1 MFQFYVNH
9 MNLEERVK
17 YAAMK
22 ARHKKILLP
31 WYKKW
36 WGIVIIILIGLFL
49 IVLTI
54 SSLYVV
60 NRIKEIVAE
69 QNQGVTEQDY
79 QSYVQMIKGD
89 GTSFSIGSSTPQ
101 ATIVEFGDFACP
113 YSKES
118 YLAVKQIM
126 AEYPNQVR
134 IVWRDYLRNEDSID
148 LAVAARCA
156 GAQGKFWEMHDKL
169 FEDQDNLTTADETRL
184 NRLVAIAISL
194 GINDTDFAA
203 CLSNRDGLEKIK
215 KDYDD
220 GNNLA
225 IIGTP
230 TWFVNNYP
238 ISGSLTFDR
247 FKELL
252 SGIVK

>member
-1 MFQFYVNH
+1 MG
-9 MNLEERVK
+9 LEERVK

-31 WYKKW
+31 WYKRW
-36 WGIVIIILIGLFL
+36 WGVVVLALAGLLL

-60 NRIKEIVAE
+60 NKAQSIIAE
-69 QNQGVTEQDY
+69 QNQGVTQQDY
-79 QSYVQMIKGD
+79 EKYIQAIKGD
-89 GTSFSIGSSTPQ
+89 GSNFYIGTTTPQ

-118 YLAVKQIM
+118 YLVVKQIL
-126 AEYPNQVR
+126 ADYPDKIK

-169 FEDQDNLTTADETRL
+169 FEDQDNLTTADEARL
-184 NRLVAIAISL
+184 NRLVALAVSL
-194 GINDTDFAA
+194 GMNDTEFAT
-203 CLSNRDGLEKIK
+203 CLANRDNLTKIQ
-215 KDYDD
+215 KDYEE
-220 GNNLA
+220 GNELA

-238 ISGSLTFDR
+238 ISGSLTLDK

-252 SGIVK
+252 SGIIKK

>member
-1 MFQFYVNH
+1 MG
-9 MNLEERVK
+9 LEERVK

-31 WYKKW
+31 WYKRW
-36 WGIVIIILIGLFL
+36 WGAVILVLAGLLLIILT
-49 IVLTI
+49 V

-60 NRIKEIVAE
+60 NKARAIIAE
-69 QNQGVTEQDY
+69 QNQGVTQQDY
-79 QSYVQMIKGD
+79 EKYLQTIKGD
-89 GTSFSIGSSTPQ
+89 GSNFYIGTTTPQ
-101 ATIVEFGDFACP
+101 ATIIEFGDFACP

-118 YLAVKQIM
+118 YLAVKQIL
-126 AEYPNQVR
+126 EDYPGKVKV
-134 IVWRDYLRNEDSID
+134 VWRDYLRNEDSID

-169 FEDQDNLTTADETRL
+169 FEDQENLTTADEARL
-184 NRLVAIAISL
+184 NRLVALAVSL
-194 GINDTDFAA
+194 GMNDVEFAT
-203 CLSNRDGLEKIK
+203 CLSNRDNLAKIQ
-215 KDYDD
+215 KDYEE
-220 GNNLA
+220 GNELA

-238 ISGSLTFDR
+238 ISGALTLDK

-252 SGIVK
+252 SGIIKK

>member
-1 MFQFYVNH
+1 MG
-9 MNLEERVK
+9 LEERVK

-22 ARHKKILLP
+22 ARHKKLLLP

-36 WGIVIIILIGLFL
+36 WGIVIMVLAGLLLII
-49 IVLTI
+49 LTI
-54 SSLYVV
+54 SSLYV
-60 NRIKEIVAE
+60 ISKAKEIIAG

-79 QSYVQMIKGD
+79 KIYAQNIKGD
-89 GTSFSIGSSTPQ
+89 GTNFFIGTTTPQ

-118 YLAVKQIM
+118 YLAIKQVL
-126 AEYPNQVR
+126 ADYPDKIK

-169 FEDQDNLTTADETRL
+169 FEDQENLTTADEARL
-184 NRLVAIAISL
+184 NRLVALAVSL
-194 GINDTDFAA
+194 GMNDTEFAT
-203 CLSNRDGLEKIK
+203 CLTNRDDLAKIQ
-215 KDYDD
+215 KDYED
-220 GNNLA
+220 GNTLA

-238 ISGSLTFDR
+238 ISGALTLDK

-252 SGIVK
+252 SGIIK